1 GTHEIKVVG
10 VTAEGLLSDT
20 ISKTITIYP
29 PPTTVFEA
37 TPDVACL
44 GQTITFTQT
53 ATYVGPATPITNYY
67 WNFGDGNTLNNM
79 NTSEVHTY
87 AAENTYTATAAVKV
101 SDLCV
106 SDTVEKV
113 VIISPEAQ
121 IDFSYPDDCLPAS
134 GLAQFGA
141 SATDLGGTP
150 ITSYLWDFG
159 DPGSGANN
167 TSDQQNPT
175 HTYSSFGTYTVT
187 LTIVNN
193 TGCSG
198 DVSIP
203 LTFGPEPALDFP
215 AFAPVCPNSAPIS
228 VATGTITNGVA
239 ATSETY
245 SGPGVTGTTFDPAV
259 AGVGIHTITYTVT
272 TPSCTET
279 IDQTIEVLAPPTASA
294 GNYGP

>member
-1 GTHEIKVVG
+1 
-10 VTAEGLLSDT
+10 
-20 ISKTITIYP
+20 
-29 PPTTVFEA
+29 
-37 TPDVACL
+37 
-44 GQTITFTQT
+44 
-53 ATYVGPATPITNYY
+53 
-67 WNFGDGNTLNNM
+67 
-79 NTSEVHTY
+79 
-87 AAENTYTATAAVKV
+87 
-101 SDLCV
+101 
-106 SDTVEKV
+106 
-113 VIISPEAQ
+113 
-121 IDFSYPDDCLPAS
+121 
-134 GLAQFGA
+134 
-141 SATDLGGTP
+141 
-150 ITSYLWDFG
+150 
-159 DPGSGANN
+159 
-167 TSDQQNPT
+167 
-175 HTYSSFGTYTVT
+175 TYSSFGTYTVT

-239 ATSETY
+239 ATSESY

-294 GNYGP
+294 GNYGPVCVNATPVTLAGTPAGGVFSGPGVTGTTFDPATAGVGSHTITYDYTDA